1 MYLVDC
7 ILTLLCYNSTNKL
20 YLEGGFGE
28 KIARFYGD
36 SDVKVLNYG
45 VKKELL
51 DRYDI
56 EELLKKNHLTVQ
68 QIVGD
73 LKF

>member
-1 MYLVDC
+1 MELR
-7 ILTLLCYNSTNKL
+7 INGTQEFMGKSIKII
-20 YLEGGFGE
+20 EGGFGE